1 MSFSKFSFIALL
13 LLAVCTAQ
21 GQMSP
26 LNPDFVTY
34 VFGDKVNVRATPSPD
49 GKVAGQLI
57 GGEKIT
63 IVEASETTY
72 TSGTITLPWYK
83 VRFGK
88 SQMGYVWG
96 GLISY
101 LGEQQLNGVKFTM
114 GVTNASPDKEMED
127 NQLYTFE
134 LRAYD
139 AKGALL
145 TKCSEQLSTSA
156 NSYVSPGELKQG
168 ALGLKGYTALLKT
181 GIGFEAC
188 GYPQYSW
195 YVLWTGSKFVPLPM
209 CTSVSDG
216 GVFYHTE
223 SYVFPEPFE
232 EGDNGHYLGEDRV
245 MFMVEHGETSY
256 PGDDESAGW
265 NEDSY
270 TRVRPVKW
278 DGKQFI
284 KPEIKDK

>member
-1 MSFSKFSFIALL
+1 MSFSKLSFIMLL
-13 LLAVCTAQ
+13 FAATTIQ
-21 GQMSP
+21 GQMAQ

-34 VFGDKVNVRATPSPD
+34 VFGDKVNVRATPASD
-49 GKVAGQLI
+49 GKVAGQLV

-63 IVEASETTY
+63 IIEATETTY
-72 TSGTITLPWYK
+72 TSGSITQPWYK

-88 SQMGYVWG
+88 AQTGYVWG

-114 GVTNASPDKEMED
+114 GVTAVTPDKEAED
-127 NQLYTFE
+127 NQVYTLE
-134 LRAYD
+134 MRVYD

-145 TKCSEQLSTSA
+145 TKTSENLSTSA
-156 NSYVSPGELKQG
+156 NSYVSPGEFKPG

-195 YVLWTGSKFVPLPM
+195 YVLWNGSKLVPLPL

-223 SYVFPEPFE
+223 SYVFPEPYE
-232 EGDNGHYLGEDRV
+232 EGGRSHFLGEDRI

-265 NEDSY
+265 DEDSY

-278 DGKQFI
+278 DGKKYIQ
-284 KPEIKDK
+284 PEIKDK